1 MRAHIERSR
10 DAFNPTKELG
20 LSPRARFCTVIKG
33 GVRMDDGYKDLVLK
47 IYPDNVSIDALTGEA
62 GVMVMH
68 RQSVTVEK
76 LAPGDDYDAVMKAGE
91 PARTFRHAIDDG
103 INCLRSSNK
112 IGNS

>member
-1 MRAHIERSR
+1 MRAHPERSR
-10 DAFNPTKELG
+10 EAFNPRKELG

-68 RQSVTVEK
+68 RQSAVTVEK
-76 LAPGDDYDAVMKAGE
+76 LAPGDYYDAVMKAGE

-103 INCLRSSNK
+103 IKCLRLQNK
-112 IGNS
+112 IS